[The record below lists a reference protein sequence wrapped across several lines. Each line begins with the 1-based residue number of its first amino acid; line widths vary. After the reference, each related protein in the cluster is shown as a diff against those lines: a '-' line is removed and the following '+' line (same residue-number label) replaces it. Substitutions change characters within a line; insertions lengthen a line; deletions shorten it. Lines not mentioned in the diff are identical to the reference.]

1 MYEGDR
7 LMKKRMICCVIAA
20 SVIVV
25 AVILGVLF
33 KSSDTAEADNA
44 AADEQ
49 IALNET
55 YARIAGECADYRA
68 ALGDGNIYPDYLYAF
83 ESNRLLKNR
92 SEEEAAKEAVDTC
105 IRTEAL
111 YQKAVEAGCSMS
123 DKELE
128 TYIDNEVKAAQTSA
142 EYDAMENIYEKSG
155 KTYAEVMEENKE
167 IYRKAIAIAQWKH
180 GVRESKDLS
189 DDEWNKYEPE
199 LIEQI
204 VSAFK
209 KTEEYTVLKNA
220 LDRAVQLEKEN
231 AGMKDIENAALDV
244 YNDIR

>member
-1 MYEGDR
+1 
-7 LMKKRMICCVIAA
+7 MKKRMVCCVIAA

-33 KSSDTAEADNA
+33 KSNDTAEADNA
-44 AADEQ
+44 AVDEQ
-49 IALNET
+49 IALNKT
-55 YARIAGECADYRA
+55 YASIAGECADYRA
-68 ALGDGNIYPDYLYAF
+68 ALDDGNIYPDYLYAF
-83 ESNRLLKNR
+83 ESNRLLKNQ

-123 DKELE
+123 DKELK
-128 TYIDNEVKAAQTSA
+128 TYIDNEVEAAKESS

-180 GVRESKDLS
+180 GIRESKGLS
-189 DDEWNKYEPE
+189 DDEWNKYESE
-199 LIEQI
+199 LTEQI
-204 VSAFK
+204 VSDFK

-220 LDRAVQLEKEN
+220 LDKAVKLEKEN
-231 AGMKDIENAALDV
+231 AGMKAIKKAELDV

>member
-1 MYEGDR
+1 
-7 LMKKRMICCVIAA
+7 
-20 SVIVV
+20 
-25 AVILGVLF
+25 
-33 KSSDTAEADNA
+33 
-44 AADEQ
+44 
-49 IALNET
+49 
-55 YARIAGECADYRA
+55 
-68 ALGDGNIYPDYLYAF
+68 
-83 ESNRLLKNR
+83 
-92 SEEEAAKEAVDTC
+92 
-105 IRTEAL
+105 
-111 YQKAVEAGCSMS
+111 MS

-204 VSAFK
+204 VSDFK

-220 LDRAVQLEKEN
+220 LDRAAKLKKVN
-231 AGMKDIENAALDV
+231 AGMYDIKKAELDV
-244 YNDIR
+244 HNDVR